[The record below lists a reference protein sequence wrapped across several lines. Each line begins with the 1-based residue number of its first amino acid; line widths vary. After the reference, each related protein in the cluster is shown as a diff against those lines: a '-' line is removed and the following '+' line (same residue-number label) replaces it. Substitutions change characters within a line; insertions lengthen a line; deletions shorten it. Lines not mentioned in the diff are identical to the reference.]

1 MNICEVYK
9 KVQSSTQSEKVLL
22 TSTNFVT
29 KGVSFSS
36 STLSYKMGHLKWM
49 GEIFLYQG
57 WKKNS
62 WPRTWG
68 AWRDLKSQGAL
79 KKSNPP
85 QAGLWVKVFG
95 NKCRFSDESCI
106 IFQPY
111 DTRFIFIFWQIRIL
125 SERKNAK
132 FHIHSKWTFD
142 LSSYLEFYWE
152 SFELYL
158 SLSKLTEVHFKMHAN
173 FECIERFQFFSKF
186 HQCQG

>member
-1 MNICEVYK
+1 MNGWNLFVPGRK
-9 KVQSSTQSEKVLL
+9 K
-22 TSTNFVT
+22 
-29 KGVSFSS
+29 
-36 STLSYKMGHLKWM
+36 
-49 GEIFLYQG
+49 I
-57 WKKNS
+57 S

-79 KKSNPP
+79 KKIHPP

-152 SFELYL
+152 SIELYL
-158 SLSKLTEVHFKMHAN
+158 SLSKLTEMHFKMHAN
-173 FECIERFQFFSKF
+173 FECIERFEFFFRSFISVKVRMAKNQEKWGF
-186 HQCQG
+186 SGRDIGVSTITFF